1 MNELQIFNSEEF
13 GQVRTVEINGKPY
26 FVANDVARALG
37 YKRPA
42 DAVTAHCKGS
52 VKHRYLTDG
61 GEQELKVIPE
71 GDIYR
76 LTVRSKLP
84 SAEKFEKWVFDEVVP
99 SIRTNGGY
107 IAGQETLSDEDLMA
121 KAILVAQRK
130 IKERDQ
136 IIEQQKAKIEQD
148 RPKTIFADAVS
159 ASHTSIL
166 IGDLAKLICQNGYQ
180 IGQKRLFQ
188 WMRDNGY
195 LMVSGSSRNMPKQKY
210 VEQGLFEIKESNVQ
224 NPDGSVRITRTTKV
238 SGKGQLYFVNKFL
251 GQETEKA
258 YGD

>member
-37 YKRPA
+37 Y
-42 DAVTAHCKGS
+42 VETAKAIRTHCKGVS
-52 VKHRYLTDG
+52 EMDIPSKG
-61 GEQELKVIPE
+61 GVQRMKIIPE

-76 LTVRSKLP
+76 LIIRSKLP
-84 SAEKFEKWVFDEVVP
+84 SAEKFERWVFDEVIP

-107 IAGQETLSDEDLMA
+107 IAGQETLSDDDLMA
-121 KAILVAQRK
+121 KAILVAQKK

-136 IIEQQKAKIEQD
+136 IIEQQKQKIEAD

-180 IGQKRLFQ
+180 IGQKRLFR

-258 YGD
+258 DGD

>member
-1 MNELQIFNSEEF
+1 MNELHIFNSEEF

-238 SGKGQLYFVNKFL
+238 SGKRQLYFVNKFL
-251 GQETEKA
+251 GQEVA
-258 YGD
+258 S

>member
-84 SAEKFEKWVFDEVVP
+84 SAEKFEKWVFDEVIP
-99 SIRTNGGY
+99 SIRTNDGY
-107 IAGQETLSDEDLMA
+107 IVGQETLSDDELMA
-121 KAILVAQRK
+121 KAILVAQKK

-136 IIEQQKAKIEQD
+136 IIEQQKQKIEAD

-251 GQETEKA
+251 GRET
-258 YGD
+258 

>member
-1 MNELQIFNSEEF
+1 MSS
-13 GQVRTVEINGKPY
+13 VSH
-26 FVANDVARALG
+26 
-37 YKRPA
+37 RPRKSMEH
-42 DAVTAHCKGS
+42 T
-52 VKHRYLTDG
+52 
-61 GEQELKVIPE
+61 
-71 GDIYR
+71 
-76 LTVRSKLP
+76 
-84 SAEKFEKWVFDEVVP
+84 
-99 SIRTNGGY
+99 RTNFC
-107 IAGQETLSDEDLMA
+107 QSVEDGRPNHCEVERN
-121 KAILVAQRK
+121 KSLV
-130 IKERDQ
+130 E
-136 IIEQQKAKIEQD
+136 KIEAD

-251 GQETEKA
+251 GQEVT
-258 YGD
+258 G

>member
-1 MNELQIFNSEEF
+1 MNELQIFNSTEF
-13 GQVRTVEINGKPY
+13 GQVRTVEINEKPY

-37 YKRPA
+37 Y
-42 DAVTAHCKGS
+42 VETAKAIRTHCKGVS
-52 VKHRYLTDG
+52 EMDIPSKG
-61 GEQELKVIPE
+61 GIQRMKIIPE

-76 LTVRSKLP
+76 LIIRSKLP
-84 SAEKFEKWVFDEVVP
+84 SAEKFEKWVFDEVIP

-107 IAGQETLSDEDLMA
+107 IAGQETLSDDELMA
-121 KAILVAQRK
+121 KAILVAQKK

-136 IIEQQKAKIEQD
+136 IIEQQKQKIEAD

-251 GQETEKA
+251 GQEAEKA